1 VDPARITTVG
11 YGEKYPVASNDTTS
25 GKAQNRRV
33 DLIILNEGVKAETQ
47 MRQ

>member
-1 VDPARITTVG
+1 MDAARITTVG
-11 YGEKYPVASNDTTS
+11 YGEKYPVASNDTNS

-33 DLIILNEGVKAETQ
+33 DVVILNEGVKAETQ